1 MTRNIST
8 IDLIN
13 ALQRLPNRFTVKQAS
28 EIDPLF
34 KISGVGHALQRYA
47 GTKRIT
53 SGVTLRCVGK
63 ETYGYKTKCNGR
75 QIKRSYSANVWE
87 WGQL

>member
-1 MTRNIST
+1 MVRNIST
-8 IDLIN
+8 TDLIN
-13 ALQRLPNRFTVKQAS
+13 ALQRLPNRFTVKEAA

-34 KISGVGHALQRYA
+34 KIGGVGHSLQRYA

-53 SGVTLRCVGK
+53 NGVTLRCVGN
-63 ETYGYKTKCNGR
+63 ETYGYTSICKGR
-75 QIKRSYSANVWE
+75 EIRRSYSANVWE

>member
-8 IDLIN
+8 TDLIN
-13 ALQRLPNRFTVKQAS
+13 ALQKLPKIFTVKKAA

-34 KISGVGHALQRYA
+34 KISGVGNSLRRYA

-53 SGVTLRCVGK
+53 NGVTLRCVGK
-63 ETYGYKTKCNGR
+63 ETYEYNTKCNGR
-75 QIKRSYSANVWE
+75 QMIREYRVNVWE